1 MAKKGVK
8 RIDVLPGTPL
18 ISKNSSV
25 IVIPAATAIKFQV
38 AEWFP
43 GTSEAEKK
51 GEVFWIRQSENR
63 GVDYFKQKKKF
74 NDYSLSIPK
83 SLAGGTRFYLEA
95 SLTGFKDKEIT
106 GVFVRAY
113 APYRVVKSYWKEN
126 TPSNN
131 LQIHNGNPTQFN
143 RPLLLNLV
151 MEGVNDYECIVEIYN
166 CEANLFSATD
176 DQLVGTYTRTVKNGE
191 LNLEIAASE
200 TMRWKTKMGFKKPKE
215 RFYIMIRVKG
225 QKGYI
230 KDTTPKEDIRHAVHL
245 YILNQVGVWLE
256 PVMPKTNKV
265 VTVNENE
272 AKPQKNDHCKFQTIS
287 VHDREKVTIL
297 FNEKDPKTFAVAEKN
312 YRFSFDLF
320 YGTDQYE
327 VPQESKAILNNIV
340 KFLKNNPQISAKVES
355 FADIR
360 NTHEYNQNLTDKRAN
375 RILSY
380 LYTNGVSNRLTVGSY
395 GESKAK
401 QFQYLTNEDR
411 PIHKINRKTAISF
424 DLKNLKRIFYNTI
437 LPNMEQQTDL
447 SIYIKGFDTA
457 GCLFKGDKKHD
468 KNKAKYLEL
477 VNVNQS
483 REAVKDI
490 SISGE
495 KLNLKVFSFEAGMF
509 PTQIALTPNRYELR
523 INSCAYFPDKS
534 QTTVVV
540 NAFTDAVWIIHAVY
554 DYTGKYPLNC
564 RGTAVDTPIV
574 RGVAGLM
581 EKAQPYIDLYLKV
594 LAYFPM
600 MGPLHGELLKLVI
613 EYFKSEA
620 EMYGLGYGKKWN
632 FSGGKFGKEESYA
645 QGNQDLV
652 EKGILTLT
660 ILVMI
665 VEIIIAVLT
674 MGESAATKLPKLK
687 KLAKGIKK
695 VQDAGKKVTDLGFD
709 FIFPKVAFTYGS
721 YLEKVNKIVHFVTQF
736 NIKADPVIGI
746 KFAKKL
752 ELKDLLANSFIQNDK
767 DLADS
772 LEKEKINRDDLLKD
786 NLKKT
791 ARNKLAGKLTDGI
804 GEGFQTLL
812 DRAGVDAKISIF
824 FSGEIKQEYQ
834 LKVSAPASY
843 EQYDG
848 KVEVKNQLVSGF
860 NNSAGKSIGESSIK
874 MKGELEAKGR
884 VYLVGC
890 VPIDPFSAQRY
901 FGNFATRIDAF
912 LSASMES
919 HFNHTRTWSAGDR
932 EGLYYQDTIYFSGI
946 KGSVQLGVDS
956 NRGDDDTW
964 DVANKKA
971 NLINTEFNLF
981 GEHTFKMP
989 KIQFL

>member
-8 RIDVLPGTPL
+8 KIDVAPGTAL
-18 ISKNSSV
+18 INRSATT
-25 IVIPAATAIKFQV
+25 IVIPADKAVKFQV
-38 AEWFP
+38 VDWFP
-43 GTSEAEKK
+43 DTSEAQKK
-51 GEVFWIRQSENR
+51 GDVFWIRQSEDR
-63 GVDYFKQKKKF
+63 GVDYFKEKKKY
-74 NDYSLSIPK
+74 NDYSLYIPK

-95 SLTGFKDKEIT
+95 SLTGFKDRETT

-113 APYRVVKSYWKEN
+113 APYRLVKSSWKEN
-126 TPSNN
+126 TPNNN
-131 LQIHNGNPTQFN
+131 LQIHNGNPTKFN

-151 MEGVNDYECIVEIYN
+151 LEGVNGYECIVEIYN
-166 CEANLFSATD
+166 CEANVFSATD
-176 DQLVGTYTRTVKNGE
+176 DQLVGSYTRVVKDGE
-191 LNLEIAASE
+191 LNLEISAAE
-200 TMRWKTKMGFKKPKE
+200 TLQWKTKMGFKKPKE

-225 QKGYI
+225 QTGYI
-230 KDTTPKEDIRHAVHL
+230 KDTTKKGDQRHAIHL
-245 YILNQVGVWLE
+245 YILNQVGVWLQ
-256 PVMPKTNKV
+256 PIMPASNKV
-265 VTVNENE
+265 VTVNEQE

-287 VHDREKVTIL
+287 VHDRDKVAIL
-297 FNEKDPKTFAVAEKN
+297 FNEKDPKTFAVSEKT
-312 YRFSFDLF
+312 YRFSFDVF
-320 YGTDQYE
+320 YGTDQFE
-327 VPQESKAILNNIV
+327 VPDNSKPVLNNIV
-340 KFLKNNPQISAKVES
+340 KFLKNNPQIAAKVES
-355 FADIR
+355 YADIR
-360 NTHEYNQNLTDKRAN
+360 NTEDYNFKLTDKRAN
-375 RILSY
+375 HILSY
-380 LYTNGVSNRLTVGSY
+380 LYTNGVVNKLTVGSY
-395 GESKAK
+395 GESRAK
-401 QFQYLTNEDR
+401 KFEYLTNEDR

-437 LPNMEQQTDL
+437 LPNIEDQTDL
-447 SIYIKGFDTA
+447 AIYVKGFDTA

-468 KNKAKYLEL
+468 KSKAKYLEL
-477 VNVNQS
+477 VNINQN
-483 REAVKDI
+483 REAVKNIDI
-490 SISGE
+490 AGE
-495 KLNLKVFSFEAGMF
+495 KLNIKVFSFEAGMF
-509 PTQIALTPNRYELR
+509 PTQVALTPNRYELR
-523 INSCAYFPDKS
+523 INSCAYFPDKT
-534 QTTVVV
+534 QTTIVV

-554 DYTGKYPLNC
+554 DYTGKYPLVC
-564 RGTAVDTPIV
+564 RGVSVDTPIV
-574 RGVAGLM
+574 RGIAGLM
-581 EKAQPYIDLYLKV
+581 EKAQPYIDMYLKV
-594 LAYFPM
+594 LNYFPM
-600 MGPLHGELLKLVI
+600 MGPLQGELLKLI
-613 EYFKSEA
+613 LEYFKSEA

-632 FSGGKFGKEESYA
+632 FSGGKFNKDESYA

-687 KLAKGIKK
+687 KLAKGLKK
-695 VQDAGKKVTDLGFD
+695 VQDASKQVTDLGFD

-746 KFAKKL
+746 KFDKKL
-752 ELKDLLANSFIQNDK
+752 GLKDLLTNSFIQNDK
-767 DLADS
+767 DLAES
-772 LEKEKINRDDLLKD
+772 LKKEKINKDDLLKD
-786 NLKKT
+786 NLEK
-791 ARNKLAGKLTDGI
+791 AGRNKLGGKLKDGI

-812 DRAGVDAKISIF
+812 DKAGIDAKISIF

-874 MKGELEAKGR
+874 MKGQLEAKGR

-901 FGNFATRIDAF
+901 FGNFATRIDAY
-912 LSASMES
+912 LAASMES

-956 NRGDDDTW
+956 NRGSDDSW
-964 DVANKKA
+964 DAANKKA
-971 NLINTEFNLF
+971 NLVNTEFNLF